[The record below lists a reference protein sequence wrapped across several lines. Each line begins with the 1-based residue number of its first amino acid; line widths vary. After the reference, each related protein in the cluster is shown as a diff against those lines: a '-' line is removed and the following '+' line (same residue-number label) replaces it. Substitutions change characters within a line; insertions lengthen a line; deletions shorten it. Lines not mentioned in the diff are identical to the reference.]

1 MGNTNAPSA
10 AFRQEPR
17 KSRFRA
23 ASTADL
29 KSLTHSWQN
38 RFQGLQ
44 IESGTRNIGLLVP
57 MTFRS
62 S

>member
-1 MGNTNAPSA
+1 MQQMARKPFMGNTNAPTV

-29 KSLTHSWQN
+29 KSGAAMVNHS
-38 RFQGLQ
+38 
-44 IESGTRNIGLLVP
+44 
-57 MTFRS
+57 
-62 S
+62 